1 MGSSV
6 YDGPMPLIADDESRY
21 RALRSRDARFDG
33 VFFTGVTSTG
43 IYCRPVCPTK
53 TPKVENCR
61 FFGSAATAEKAGFR
75 PCLRCRP
82 ELAPQTAAGAGLVET
97 LMHRLQVKGNME
109 ADVADLVA
117 MSGYSE
123 RHLRRQFIA
132 ECGLP
137 PVAMLQTRR
146 LLFAKQL
153 LQDTSLPVTD
163 IALSAGFQSL
173 RRFNALFKER
183 YGLAPTAIRQ
193 ARVAVEDNI
202 TLRLDYRPPL
212 HWPSMLSYLKF
223 RITPGMDLIQGDEYV
238 RTVQFGPRKG
248 WLRLGLGD
256 RPNSLAVTVPLSLAP
271 VLGEVLARVRQ
282 VCDLDAH
289 PQAIDAVLG
298 ADPVLRSFVEAR
310 PGLRVPGAW
319 SPFELASRTIL
330 GQQVSVAGANTLM
343 GRLAERFGDKVE
355 TPWPEL
361 KLVSATAESVAAAS
375 IADLARVGM
384 PGKRAEG
391 LRALAQALASG
402 QITLLPGDDMAATMA
417 KLKALPGIGEWTAQ
431 YLAMRAMRHP
441 DSFPA
446 GDLGLRKAL
455 ASGERLPGERETLA
469 MAEAWR
475 PWRSYAALH
484 LWLGKLK
491 QL

>member
-1 MGSSV
+1 
-6 YDGPMPLIADDESRY
+6 
-21 RALRSRDARFDG
+21 
-33 VFFTGVTSTG
+33 
-43 IYCRPVCPTK
+43 
-53 TPKVENCR
+53 
-61 FFGSAATAEKAGFR
+61 
-75 PCLRCRP
+75 
-82 ELAPQTAAGAGLVET
+82 
-97 LMHRLQVKGNME
+97 
-109 ADVADLVA
+109 
-117 MSGYSE
+117 
-123 RHLRRQFIA
+123 
-132 ECGLP
+132 
-137 PVAMLQTRR
+137 
-146 LLFAKQL
+146 
-153 LQDTSLPVTD
+153 
-163 IALSAGFQSL
+163 
-173 RRFNALFKER
+173 
-183 YGLAPTAIRQ
+183 
-193 ARVAVEDNI
+193 
-202 TLRLDYRPPL
+202 
-212 HWPSMLSYLKF
+212 
-223 RITPGMDLIQGDEYV
+223 MDLIQGDEYV

-484 LWLGKLK
+484 LWLGMPK